1 MNRLKKK
8 VLTGLCLIVLSIMT
22 TGYVPA
28 EVGDEKAE
36 EKYYQIVM
44 IWLKDPAKFQEYG
57 QKMAP
62 IVSKYGGNGE
72 RIITPVESFYGGKTG
87 GGLSQPDMV
96 NIVFYDNKEAY
107 ENFEN
112 DPEFKKI
119 EHLRSESIKMVAIGG
134 KATGGELKSGNT
146 SQRLYMIEVG
156 YFNDNGKNYKAY
168 EKASKGFNKRLGL
181 NKERVLIPD
190 QVWGN
195 IEMPDLVT
203 VKYIDNA
210 ADKSKMES
218 DPDHSKIEE
227 LYGKAMKDLIWI
239 EGKAAFINMD

>member
-1 MNRLKKK
+1 MKRLKNNVAKGLWILLLSVMTAEASMANDFKK
-8 VLTGLCLIVLSIMT
+8 
-22 TGYVPA
+22 
-28 EVGDEKAE
+28 KAE
-36 EKYYQIVM
+36 AKYYQVVM

-72 RIITPVESFYGGKTG
+72 RILTPIESFYGGKTG
-87 GGLSQPDMV
+87 QDLSKPDMV
-96 NIVFYDNKEAY
+96 NIVFYDSKEAY
-107 ENFEN
+107 EDFEN
-112 DPEFKKI
+112 DPEFRKI

-134 KATGGELKSGNT
+134 KVTGGELKSGNV

-190 QVWGN
+190 QVWGE

-203 VKYIDNA
+203 IKYIDDA
-210 ADKSKMES
+210 ANKAKMEA
-218 DPDHSKIEE
+218 DPDHERIET